1 MTARDLTLKYTGKTL
16 KVSPVVQY
24 NGKTL
29 KFNKDY
35 EIRKM
40 IKDGAEVTEVK
51 EEGTYTLTLSGKDGS
66 NFCEDTDITVTVA
79 QSVTKA
85 AYPSIKKAVVTYG
98 TDEAA
103 SAKLS
108 DQNYLGTD
116 IPVELDAEQ
125 LIVKVKDADKKDV
138 KLENGTDYMISYQ
151 NNRKAGTAKLILTG
165 IGDYAGSSLTKT
177 FKIDKVTLSKEAVTD
192 GKLVIGGM
200 DGVFA
205 YVKGGVKPL
214 PKVTYQYS
222 TGRSETLVPGKD
234 YTLGYK
240 KNTVRGT
247 DTALVTIKGKGNFAG
262 SVDKSFSIGVQ
273 SDGAAIDVQAADVVY
288 KEKAN
293 NWKTSVVLYDTDGK
307 KLAAGKD
314 YDKTLS
320 FVVVGVPSGSS
331 VKEGLV
337 PGAKT
342 ILPVGTTVKVDD
354 TIKEVE
360 ELLGDVWK
368 QKDIRIPAVVEEK
381 QPQYTA
387 DDFRKI
393 DSVLGQKQTQ
403 YSGTASRAQNL
414 ANGTSKISGTV
425 LMPGEQFS
433 VFNTVSP
440 FTEEN
445 GYANAGQYVNDELVD
460 GLGGGI
466 CQVSTTLYN
475 AVLQAELQVDERYP
489 HSLTVSY
496 VPLGMDAAIAGDY
509 MDFKFTNSTE
519 YPIYIEGYA
528 GGGSISF
535 AIYGH
540 ETRPSNRSIYFE
552 SKTVETYEPGDP
564 EEVEDDTLEEGK
576 TVTETAAHTISL
588 PASAKKA
595 CPETLKPMIPELLSR
610 LIRISIIHYKRLMR

>member
-1 MTARDLTLKYTGKTL
+1 MKNIKYRKNKILIKLMAALLVLGTAASAAYTAFASEETGSDEGDVIQAVADQGAD
-16 KVSPVVQY
+16 VS
-24 NGKTL
+24 GE
-29 KFNKDY
+29 D
-35 EIRKM
+35 E
-40 IKDGAEVTEVK
+40 
-51 EEGTYTLTLSGKDGS
+51 SGNNEASDGS
-66 NFCEDTDITVTVA
+66 NEDAEDKSDESDKEDSAEEGNITRVKRGSSSYSWNDTDTIYSGVYLDDVYVGGLTKSEAIDEYSAYIRGIDRLKLTFTTANGSFSTTFKDIGIDVSAEDAVDVA
-79 QSVTKA
+79 LGYGRIGNILCRYKE
-85 AYPSIKKAVVTYG
+85 IKGLEQDNAILVPEKTFSESKLREFIEAESESVVT
-98 TDEAA
+98 EPKNA
-103 SAKLS
+103 S
-108 DQNYLGTD
+108 
-116 IPVELDAEQ
+116 
-125 LIVKVKDADKKDV
+125 
-138 KLENGTDYMISYQ
+138 IS
-151 NNRKAGTAKLILTG
+151 RVDGEFVI
-165 IGDYAGSSLTKT
+165 
-177 FKIDKVTLSKEAVTD
+177 TD
-192 GKLVIGGM
+192 GV
-200 DGVFA
+200 
-205 YVKGGVKPL
+205 
-214 PKVTYQYS
+214 
-222 TGRSETLVPGKD
+222 
-234 YTLGYK
+234 
-240 KNTVRGT
+240 
-247 DTALVTIKGKGNFAG
+247 
-262 SVDKSFSIGVQ
+262 
-273 SDGAAIDVQAADVVY
+273 
-288 KEKAN
+288 
-293 NWKTSVVLYDTDGK
+293 
-307 KLAAGKD
+307 
-314 YDKTLS
+314 
-320 FVVVGVPSGSS
+320 
-331 VKEGLV
+331 
-337 PGAKT
+337 
-342 ILPVGTTVKVDD
+342 VGTTVQVDD

-368 QKDIRIPAVVEEK
+368 NKDVRIPAVVEEK

-540 ETRPSNRSIYFE
+540 ETRPSNRTIYYE

-564 EEVEDDTLEEGK
+564 EEEEDDTLEEGK
-576 TVTETAAHTISL
+576 EVTETPAHTGYYVEVYKHVSVDGEETECYLIPYGRSKYNASKAKIRVGTKEKDDDEDEDEDDESEGKKKKKKETTEAPAEETTEAPATEVPADVPTAD
-588 PASAKKA
+588 PAS
-595 CPETLKPMIPELLSR
+595 PEGSSNIIG
-610 LIRISIIHYKRLMR
+610 LILDRIKTASKYDMF